1 MLQFITTTIY
11 KIPFLCTPVTPVVSY
26 LSTGLAGCSV
36 DQGNSRGA
44 RKLTRTPG
52 VIKKYI
58 YIMFL
63 NNDVLKLYYFIKIF
77 HYVLFI
83 YILDAIYY
91 LIYHKY
97 FPIFKISIQKSEQPK
112 WTRTHQENDMVT
124 CGSVSSEGPTR
135 VEIRSEHN
143 LLTWLSLFVLWC
155 YLLIKKR

>member
-1 MLQFITTTIY
+1 
-11 KIPFLCTPVTPVVSY
+11 
-26 LSTGLAGCSV
+26 
-36 DQGNSRGA
+36 
-44 RKLTRTPG
+44 
-52 VIKKYI
+52 
-58 YIMFL
+58 MFL